1 MREDVRRLQDILEAI
16 TLIEKYTAGGRAE
29 FDQSDLVRVWVVHHI
44 EIIGEAARAMT
55 AELRTAHPEIPW
67 APISAMRNILV
78 HQYFDIDPEEVWSVV
93 ARDLPTLKQQI
104 TKILGALNQEGS
116 DESASNHA

>member
-16 TLIEKYTAGGRAE
+16 TLIEKYTAGGRGG
-29 FDQSDLVRVWVVHHI
+29 FDQSDLIRVWVVHHI

-55 AELRTAHPEIPW
+55 AELRAAHPEIPW

-93 ARDLPTLKQQI
+93 ARDLPALKQQI
-104 TKILGALNQEGS
+104 TNILGALKPEGS
-116 DESASNHA
+116 DDTASN